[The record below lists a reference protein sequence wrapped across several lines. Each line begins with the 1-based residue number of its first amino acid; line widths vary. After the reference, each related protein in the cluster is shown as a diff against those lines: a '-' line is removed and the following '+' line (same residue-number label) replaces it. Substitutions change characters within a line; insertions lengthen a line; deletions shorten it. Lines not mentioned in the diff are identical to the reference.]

1 MPRASQ
7 PLMSTM
13 RLDGRRSLPTVHSVM
28 ALGSGTCASMASVS
42 QRSNCFSGSPSLWAS
57 PSSARS

>member
-1 MPRASQ
+1 
-7 PLMSTM
+7 M
-13 RLDGRRSLPTVHSVM
+13 RLDGRRSLPTVHSVI

-42 QRSNCFSGSPSLWAS
+42 QRSNCFSGSPALWAS